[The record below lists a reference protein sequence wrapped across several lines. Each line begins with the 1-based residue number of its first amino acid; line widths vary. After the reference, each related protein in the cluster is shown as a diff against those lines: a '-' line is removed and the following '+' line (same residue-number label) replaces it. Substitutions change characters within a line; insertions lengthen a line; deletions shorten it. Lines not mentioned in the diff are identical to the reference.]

1 MSEEI
6 FTTERDVA
14 LDVLAARE
22 RSAGTC
28 GSDETEIESVIE
40 TNVTNTLLVT
50 LSNGDTYTIQIRERL
65 V

>member
-6 FTTERDVA
+6 FTTEHDVA
-14 LDVLAARE
+14 LDVLAALE
-22 RSAGTC
+22 MYAGTC